1 MWYKFKAG
9 KYAIIPCKMKN
20 DIIESEFEF
29 RIYYDKDI
37 KIEKVKGHNNAFKT
51 LEETKTKDIDS
62 ANYNAFIDLLE
73 KYSK

>member
-29 RIYYDKDI
+29 RIYADKDI
-37 KIEKVKGHNNAFKT
+37 KIEKVNGHKNAFQP
-51 LEETKTKDIDS
+51 LEETKSKEIDN
-62 ANYNAFIDLLE
+62 ANYTAFLDLI
-73 KYSK
+73 

>member
-37 KIEKVKGHNNAFKT
+37 KIEKVKGHNNLFRT
-51 LEETKTKDIDS
+51 LE
-62 ANYNAFIDLLE
+62 
-73 KYSK
+73 